1 MSWKLRGQVPG
12 QEFLDTVDR
21 VIGDAL
27 QDMAKIEFGVEIV
40 ELSRAEQAVNG
51 RRAFAAG
58 IGSGKEIIL
67 ASQSDHTQCP
77 FGCRVVYFDCAIVE
91 VTAKRTPPR
100 ERVADGRRSVGFARE
115 SRERLMKPVMQVIH
129 QGPRSC
135 LAD

>member
-40 ELSRAEQAVNG
+40 ELGRAEQAVNG

-58 IGSGKEIIL
+58 IGRQFIMPEFWHAKSL
-67 ASQSDHTQCP
+67 SHTRFTHLRTRASSFSVSTSTMESP
-77 FGCRVVYFDCAIVE
+77 IYLFEVRTERRIYFRV
-91 VTAKRTPPR
+91 
-100 ERVADGRRSVGFARE
+100 GW
-115 SRERLMKPVMQVIH
+115 RLPKQV
-129 QGPRSC
+129 
-135 LAD
+135 L